1 MGEVKGFLKYDRLE
15 FKKESVENRVKH
27 YNEFLDPLSEDE
39 LKSQGARCMDC
50 GIPFCQSGCPVD
62 NLIPEWND
70 LVYRDNWEEAAQRL
84 LSTNNFPEFTGRIC
98 PAPCE
103 SSCVVG
109 INMPAVTIKNI
120 EKSVIEKAFE
130 NGYIKP
136 NPPLIRT
143 GNKVAI
149 VGSGPAGLAAA
160 DQLNKLGHSITLFEK
175 NEVLG
180 GLLTL
185 GIPDYKL
192 EKSIVER
199 RIDLMKAEG
208 IEFKTNCDIGKDV
221 TVSQLQKDFD
231 AVVLCGGAEEPR
243 DLMVEGRELDGIH
256 LAMDFLKQQNR
267 RNGNRKFDDKEIS
280 AKGKS
285 VIVIGGGDTGSD
297 CIGTSFRQGAK
308 SVINLELMPQS
319 PNERAK
325 NNPWPEWALV
335 DRISTSIEEGCER
348 EFAVMTKA
356 FIGKNG
362 SIEKLQAVR
371 LKFGFP
377 DPKTRRRSMTEI
389 PNSEFTIEADLVIL
403 ALGFLGT
410 VKNNLLDELQ
420 IATDQRSNVIADEK
434 FMTNLDGIFTAGDM
448 RRGQSLVVTAI
459 NEGRDV
465 AESVDQY
472 LRALESK
479 NKN

>member
-15 FKKESVENRVKH
+15 LKKESVDTRIKH
-27 YNEFLDPLSEDE
+27 YNEFLQPLSESE

-70 LVYRDNWEEAAQRL
+70 LVYRDKWEDAATRL
-84 LSTNNFPEFTGRIC
+84 ISTNNFPEFTGRVC

-103 SSCVVG
+103 NSCVVS

-120 EKSVIEKAFE
+120 EKSIIEKAFE
-130 NGYIKP
+130 SGFIKP
-136 NPPLIRT
+136 NPPATRT
-143 GNKVAI
+143 GKKVAI
-149 VGSGPAGLAAA
+149 VGSGPAGLASA
-160 DQLNKLGHSITLFEK
+160 DQLNKLGHSVTLFEK

-192 EKSIVER
+192 EKSIVDR
-199 RIDLMKAEG
+199 RTDLMVAEG
-208 IEFKTNCDIGKDV
+208 VEFKTNCNIGEDI
-221 TVSQLQKDFD
+221 TVSELQKDYD

-243 DLMVEGRELDGIH
+243 DLEVLGRDLDGIH
-256 LAMDFLKQQNR
+256 FAMDFLKQQNR
-267 RNGNRKFDDKEIS
+267 RNGNRKYEDKEIS
-280 AKGKS
+280 AKGKN
-285 VIVIGGGDTGSD
+285 VVVIGGGDTGSD

-308 SVINLELMPQS
+308 SVINLELMPQF
-319 PNERAK
+319 PDERAK

-356 FIGKNG
+356 FVGKDG
-362 SIEKLQAVR
+362 SVEKLKAVR

-377 DPKTRRRSMTEI
+377 DPKTGRRTMTEI
-389 PNSEFTIEADLVIL
+389 PNSEFMIEADLVIL

-420 IATDQRSNVIADEK
+420 IVIDQRSNVIGDK
-434 FMTNLDGIFTAGDM
+434 NYMTNLDGIFTAGDM

-459 NEGRDV
+459 NEGRNV
-465 AESVDQY
+465 AESVNQY
-472 LRALESK
+472 LVTS
-479 NKN
+479 NQ